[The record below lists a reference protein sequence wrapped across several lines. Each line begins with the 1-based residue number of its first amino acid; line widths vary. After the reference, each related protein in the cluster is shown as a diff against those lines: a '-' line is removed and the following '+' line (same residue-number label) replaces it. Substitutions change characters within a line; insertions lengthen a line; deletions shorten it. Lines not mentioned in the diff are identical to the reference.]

1 MYAIIEIAGKQ
12 YKVQKNGAVNV
23 DRLDKNENE
32 SFNIDSVIMYAD
44 GSDVKIGQPYLKDV
58 KVVAEYKGEAK
69 SKKVRGIVFKKRK
82 NYERTIGHREYYSK
96 LLIKDIV
103 VG

>member
-12 YKVQKNGAVNV
+12 YKIEKNGLVNV
-23 DRLDKNENE
+23 DRLDKKENEN
-32 SFNIDSVIMYAD
+32 FNIDSVLMY
-44 GSDVKIGQPYLKDV
+44 SDDSGVKIGQPYLKDV

>member
-1 MYAIIEIAGKQ
+1 MYAIIEVAGKQ
-12 YKVQKNGAVNV
+12 YKVQKNGAVDV
-23 DRLDKNENE
+23 DRLEKKENE
-32 SFNIDSVIMYAD
+32 SFNIDSVIMYSD
-44 GSDVKIGQPYLKDV
+44 GSNVKIGQPYLKDV

-69 SKKVRGIVFKKRK
+69 SRKVRGVVFKKRK